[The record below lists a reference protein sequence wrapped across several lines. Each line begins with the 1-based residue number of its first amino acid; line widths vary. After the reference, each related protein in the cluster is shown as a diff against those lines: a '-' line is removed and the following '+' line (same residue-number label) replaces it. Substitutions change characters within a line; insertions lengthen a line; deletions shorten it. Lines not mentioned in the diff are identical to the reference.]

1 MPRLRRFAIALAA
14 VALVAGGVAARGPQ
28 VSGAAAP
35 SGLTLLQVN
44 DTYKIEGLEAGRA
57 GGLARLRTL
66 RKAVEA
72 EGRPV
77 LVVHGGDLLF
87 PSVMSKYLAG
97 ESMVAALNRLD
108 GSDAF
113 DDRLFVTFGN
123 HEFDHRDVRVLMA
136 RLAESR
142 FTWLSANLGFRL
154 PGMPEPVPLAGHL
167 PNVAATRL
175 VEIGGIR
182 VGLFG
187 LTLPGD
193 PQAWAD
199 YGDFERLV
207 AAAAG
212 AVAELRARGAEFV
225 IALTHQ
231 ELPDDQLLAK
241 RVAGIDWIA
250 GGHEHI
256 ALERRV
262 AATWITK
269 ADADARTVVRIDLDR
284 TPAGLASSHRLIEMA
299 AGVEPDPELLGEV
312 AKWLVRLERL
322 VEQKTGR
329 RLLEVVATTEHALEG
344 VEPKIR
350 GRETALGDFL
360 ADVLRERLATDLA
373 FVNGGA
379 IRVNDDVPAGGDV
392 RVYELEGIFYFDN
405 EPVAFELTGAE
416 LLDMLRRSV
425 AQAAIGHG
433 RFLQVAGIRF
443 AYHARPD
450 PEGGEVTRVEP
461 GEVQVRPR
469 GGDWTPLDPARR
481 YSVATLDWIW
491 KNGCRD
497 GYARLG
503 AGCGGASP
511 PLLERPQLSWR
522 RVTEEAIARLP
533 ERRIRADIDGRIVR
547 LQETSPGGE
556 R

>member
-1 MPRLRRFAIALAA
+1 MSRLRRFATALAA
-14 VALVAGGVAARGPQ
+14 AALFAGCAGAFAQQ
-28 VSGAAAP
+28 VPPATAP
-35 SGLTLLQVN
+35 AGLTVFQIN
-44 DTYKIEGLEAGRA
+44 DTYKIEGLEAGRV

-97 ESMVAALNRLD
+97 ESMVAAFNLLD
-108 GSDAF
+108 GGEGF

-123 HEFDHRDVRVLMA
+123 HEFDHRDVNVLMA

-142 FTWLSANLGFRL
+142 FTWLSANLCYRL
-154 PGMPEPVPLAGHL
+154 PGMAAPVPLAGHL
-167 PNVAATRL
+167 PNVVATRL
-175 VEIGGIR
+175 IEVGGVK

-187 LTLPGD
+187 LTLPGE
-193 PQAWAD
+193 PREWAD
-199 YGDFERLV
+199 YGDYERLV
-207 AAAAG
+207 AAAASS
-212 AVAELRARGAEFV
+212 VAELRARGAEFV

-241 RVAGIDWIA
+241 RVPGIDWIA

-256 ALERRV
+256 ALERHV
-262 AATWITK
+262 GSTWITK
-269 ADADARTVVRIDLDR
+269 ADADARTVVRIDVDR
-284 TPAGLASSHRLIEMA
+284 TPAGLVASHRLIEMA
-299 AGVEPDPELLGEV
+299 GGVAPDPELQGVV
-312 AKWLVRLERL
+312 ASWLVRLERL
-322 VEQKTGR
+322 VEQTTGK
-329 RLLEVVATTEHALEG
+329 RLLDVVATTEHALEG

-360 ADVLRERLATDLA
+360 ADILRERLATDLA

-405 EPVAFELTGAE
+405 KPVAFELTGAE

-425 AQAAIGHG
+425 SQAAIGHG
-433 RFLQVAGIRF
+433 RFLQVSGIRF
-443 AYHARPD
+443 EYHARPD
-450 PEGGEVTRVEP
+450 PDGGEVTRVEL
-461 GEVQVRPR
+461 GEVQVQPR
-469 GGDWTPLDPARR
+469 GGAWQPLDRARR

-497 GYARLG
+497 GYARLAG
-503 AGCGGASP
+503 GCGGASP
-511 PLLERPQLSWR
+511 VLLERPELSWR
-522 RVTEEAIARLP
+522 GITEEAIARLP

-547 LQETSPGGE
+547 LQESNPGGE